1 MGSSYAIEACDLVKR
16 YVTKKRIGL
25 FKSRT
30 EVVEALKGVS
40 FRVRY
45 GEIVGLLGPNGAG
58 KTTTIKILSTLL
70 LPDSGE
76 AYVCG
81 YDVVREAQK
90 VRRVIGIMI
99 SVEKGFYG
107 RLTGRENLIYFGYL
121 YGLEG
126 RELVRRVNYL
136 LDLVGLS
143 ELGGSD
149 RLYEEFSL
157 GMKARLALA
166 RALLKD
172 PPVLLLDEPTLG
184 LDVPSARRIRS
195 LVKDLARRE
204 GKAVL
209 YTSHNMLEVEQVCDR
224 VILIDR
230 GVVVAEG
237 DPEELKSRIPSIR
250 TIELHL
256 SSLPDGLV
264 DDLRKIGLD
273 VREQGQS
280 PDGLYVVKV
289 LAKRPEEVVDDVVRV
304 ISSRGV
310 EVSRLR
316 IEEPTLEDVFV
327 YFTRGGRGS

>member
-1 MGSSYAIEACDLVKR
+1 MGASYAIEARGLVKK
-16 YVTKKRIGL
+16 YVTKKRFGM
-25 FKSRT
+25 FRSRT
-30 EVVEALKGVS
+30 EVVEALKGVNL
-40 FRVRY
+40 RVRY
-45 GEIVGLLGPNGAG
+45 GEVVGLLGPNGAG
-58 KTTTIKILSTLL
+58 KTTTIKVLSTLL

-107 RLTGRENLIYFGYL
+107 RLTGRENIIYFGYL

-126 RELVRRVNYL
+126 RELVRRASYL

-184 LDVPSARRIRS
+184 LDIPSARRIRS
-195 LVKDLARRE
+195 LVKDLAHRE
-204 GKAVL
+204 GKAIL

-224 VILIDR
+224 IVLIDR

-237 DPEELKSRIPSIR
+237 SPDELKSKIPSVR
-250 TIELHL
+250 TLELHL
-256 SSLPDGLV
+256 SSLPNGVV
-264 DDLRKIGLD
+264 DDLRKLGLD
-273 VREQGQS
+273 VREYGQS
-280 PDGLYVVKV
+280 PEGLYVIKV
-289 LAKRPEEVVDDVVRV
+289 LTRRPEEIVDDVVRV
-304 ISSRGV
+304 LSFRGV

-316 IEEPTLEDVFV
+316 IEEPTLEDVFM
-327 YFTRGGRGS
+327 YFTRGAEA